1 MELYIDVVF
10 FVNGICSCLT
20 LWTAGRLLS
29 RKCRWW
35 QLILG
40 GFVPSLFFCLLLV
53 FGIKTG
59 FVLSA
64 VMMLLGLEIA
74 YFPKS
79 FYGFVQLLAALVVAS
94 FLLGGFLEMLF
105 AFTDA
110 VSYKHLTLP
119 TKA

>member
-64 VMMLLGLEIA
+64 VMMLLVLEI
-74 YFPKS
+74 
-79 FYGFVQLLAALVVAS
+79 
-94 FLLGGFLEMLF
+94 
-105 AFTDA
+105 T
-110 VSYKHLTLP
+110 
-119 TKA
+119 